1 MSLKLEY
8 QLKVVEPKQKHLE
21 SLVAQVFAHCKDKID
36 GCNELPYVI
45 RLDDA
50 NIDSTHDLTSALV
63 EVGVE
68 SNACFI
74 TGYYDSIEVTVTN
87 FI

>member
-1 MSLKLEY
+1 MSLKFEY
-8 QLKVVEPKQKHLE
+8 QVKVVEPKQKYLKG
-21 SLVAQVFAHCKDKID
+21 LVDQVVAHCKDKID

-68 SNACFI
+68 SNACF